1 MVLQGLHKKL
11 TCRCRC
17 CFCPLQYFGA
27 DSQDCGG
34 PFCDRMVVTLDGAI
48 YWVDK
53 VYSYY
58 TATTTDTPDCAD
70 LTEGIGNRRMRNQK
84 MRNQKTAAQDP
95 AQAKQPA
102 QKAAKPAAHTA
113 DASVQ
118 NNYNHYDE
126 PHHTNTVYQGGAVVI
141 NGVVTAMVGPKK
153 EKWENGLFEYIFQFV
168 LDDTN
173 GGVATNIDASI
184 PWVRDKTYKFTFY
197 KGQGYY

>member
-58 TATTTDTPDCAD
+58 TATSTDTPLCAA
-70 LTEGIGNRRMRNQK
+70 LTAGIGNNRMS
-84 MRNQKTAAQDP
+84 NQKTAA
-95 AQAKQPA
+95 
-102 QKAAKPAAHTA
+102 HTAA

-118 NNYNHYDE
+118 YNHYDE

-168 LDDTN
+168 LDTAN
-173 GGVATNIDASI
+173 GVATDINASI